1 MGIKMEQDNLSTKTN
16 TMTTTEISIDA
27 TRSRIGF
34 DVEYTIPTAEHED
47 KEYSVFIKHTDL
59 RQHVLD
65 WDLNGIYNRTDAAA
79 WISLDLETWIKINQ
93 DYAIS
98 HFITH
103 NVKTHK

>member
-1 MGIKMEQDNLSTKTN
+1 MGIKMEQDNLTTKTN
-16 TMTTTEISIDA
+16 KMTTEISIDA
-27 TRSRIGF
+27 TRNRIGF

-65 WDLNGIYNRTDAAA
+65 WDLNGIYNRTDTAA

>member
-1 MGIKMEQDNLSTKTN
+1 MGIKMEQDNLTTKTN

-59 RQHVLD
+59 RQHVID
-65 WDLNGIYNRTDAAA
+65 WDLSDDIDPKVWMAN
-79 WISLDLETWIKINQ
+79 NQ
-93 DYAIS
+93 NYAIS

>member
-1 MGIKMEQDNLSTKTN
+1 MGIKMEQDNLTTKTN

-65 WDLNGIYNRTDAAA
+65 WDLNGIYNTDVAA

>member
-1 MGIKMEQDNLSTKTN
+1 MGIKMEQDNLTTKTN

>member
-59 RQHVLD
+59 RQHVIN
-65 WDLNGIYNRTDAAA
+65 WDLSDDIDPKV
-79 WISLDLETWIKINQ
+79 WIANNQ

>member
-1 MGIKMEQDNLSTKTN
+1 MGIKMEQDNLTTKTN

-65 WDLNGIYNRTDAAA
+65 WDLNGIYNTDVAA
-79 WISLDLETWIKINQ
+79 WISLDLETWITDNQ

-98 HFITH
+98 HYITH